1 MICVPKQ
8 GEEVLCPSV
17 EMSDDEITRL
27 INQFTGPSPTL
38 SRLTMAPPPR
48 RDPPRVSIRDQLR
61 DAMAYV
67 T

>member
-1 MICVPKQ
+1 
-8 GEEVLCPSV
+8 
-17 EMSDDEITRL
+17 MSDDEITRL

-38 SRLTMAPPPR
+38 SRLTMAPPQR